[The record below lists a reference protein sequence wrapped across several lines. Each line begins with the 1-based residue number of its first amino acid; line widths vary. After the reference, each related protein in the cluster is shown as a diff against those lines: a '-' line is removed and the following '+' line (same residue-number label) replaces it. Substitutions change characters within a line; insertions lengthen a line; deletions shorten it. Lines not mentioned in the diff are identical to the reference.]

1 MAFKA
6 DLQLNATACRFA
18 TAIYYA
24 KAEAF
29 GLAVP
34 MWEALPVEDRRE
46 YVQRAIDLLE
56 EMRPAERRSLDY
68 FGLAAGLARADAAN
82 VIGRIGPECPE
93 GESRADI

>member
-56 EMRPAERRSLDY
+56 EMRPAERRSFDY
-68 FGLAAGLARADAAN
+68 FGLVVGAITPAR
-82 VIGRIGPECPE
+82 PW
-93 GESRADI
+93 GESR